1 MARRGGDG
9 VSNIKIATIRIDTQN
24 LVNKEVHKLVELI
37 AEKTGFEC
45 DIEYFDEYGTLVEVT
60 A

>member
-1 MARRGGDG
+1 M
-9 VSNIKIATIRIDTQN
+9 SNIKIATIRIDTQN

>member
-1 MARRGGDG
+1 

-24 LVNKEVHKLVELI
+24 LVRKEVDKLVELI

-45 DIEYFDEYGTLVEVT
+45 DIEYFDEYGRLVKRR
-60 A
+60 